1 MSQKRSSSQLEII
14 MNPQVHIHKIPIE
27 ILTKI
32 FKECCEMEVYL
43 YKGVPAPL
51 ILAQVCRNWHRIL
64 IGGPIIPS
72 PRRVTSS
79 STPLPLSPTS
89 TAVLTSTPTP
99 TTTPTPTS
107 TLALTPTA
115 TPRTAALQTPFQPW
129 QHSPNPRLWSCLEF
143 TLPSIDSE
151 DPHRL
156 FPPPHVI
163 LNQISRYLALSSRP
177 PISSSSSSS
186 CSPSS
191 SPSSPYPSSRS
202 SSSLPPVPLNITI
215 KNGAARGPCDSDP
228 IEMYARY
235 PVRDDPYPEEIL
247 DTLNAHV
254 ERIERL
260 SMQVPWGWVWRWG
273 RRGGQRRTTN
283 RALLLKSFSISITN
297 DFPYSSTLAL
307 SHPAGDRSDSTDPGF
322 LPILRTAPNLTSL
335 ALRAWS
341 GEMLRIL
348 DFVPLHWGR
357 LVDLELKMVGTRETQ
372 GLMEMLREGR
382 RLERVRVVVDEWSG
396 DELEGGVEG
405 EATTPWVLPRLKVL
419 EIEFLRRV
427 CTERFLEPF
436 AFPRLE
442 ELVIKHEKNSWG
454 GGDMGGTLVGLM
466 RRSHGSIWCGDSGG
480 GGLEEEEDLSAVN
493 SAAGL
498 STPTPMPM
506 PMLTTTTLPLR
517 KVELRFNQSSDLSGK
532 DLVEFVSGVSDTL
545 THLDCS
551 SYVEESST
559 LLDALTASDARPVV
573 IAPNLREL
581 GITTGK
587 YRQEEVD
594 RLWEFIESR
603 WCEEEVDGDHQNDN
617 DAFEN
622 VNSHRL
628 TVPLHHLRL
637 ILTKDISGPVR
648 KSLSWQNIL
657 LPTRNGRDR
666 FVFEELPRTLE
677 QGFQPRALSRGDT
690 FDNLDCDSL
699 SEVPGPLVD
708 KFWKGVGYSISR
720 ARGRSGMRKGPRKLG
735 DCYYEE
741 SIASTTSS
749 RASTPVGASGSG
761 SGGGG
766 PHGPG
771 ESDSGSQPVYW
782 TQSQSQSQSQSQTST
797 LGLGRR
803 DSEISFTSLFTQE
816 RSRSRSVSRAL
827 ALSRE
832 GTEEEVLTPRH
843 DTTPRNSAG
852 APSRVGSTSEMY
864 LCSKNPQNQATK
876 EFLNFA
882 GAVGRVIEEQ
892 KAIFLGQKGHWP
904 LFLCFPR
911 RLGASWRK
919 LSEQW
924 RATEL
929 DGKQKPNSSQSPLF
943 KLNFAVHGAVCIQV
957 PQHDLRNPR
966 HRLDIYKVIID
977 HLVLYIK
984 SCSFFIME
992 SLNPRIDDNIFAS
1005 SSLVPERARIIRCNG
1020 VFEPS
1025 HPP

>member
-14 MNPQVHIHKIPIE
+14 MNPQIHIHKVPIE

-51 ILAQVCRNWHRIL
+51 ILAQVCRKWHRIL
-64 IGGPIIPS
+64 VGGPIIPS
-72 PRRVTSS
+72 PRITS
-79 STPLPLSPTS
+79 STPLPLSS
-89 TAVLTSTPTP
+89 TPESTSTPTP
-99 TTTPTPTS
+99 TP
-107 TLALTPTA
+107 TLASTPTA
-115 TPRTAALQTPFQPW
+115 TPTTVAALPPPFQPW
-129 QHSPNPRLWSCLEF
+129 QHSPNPRLWSRLEF

-151 DPHRL
+151 DPHCL
-156 FPPPHVI
+156 SPSPHVI
-163 LNQISRYLALSSRP
+163 LNRISRYLALSSRP
-177 PISSSSSSS
+177 PISSSPSPSS
-186 CSPSS
+186 CSPSC
-191 SPSSPYPSSRS
+191 SPYPSSSSPS
-202 SSSLPPVPLNITI
+202 SSSTLPPVPLDITI

-235 PVRDDPYPEEIL
+235 PVREDPYPEEIL
-247 DTLNAHV
+247 DMLDAHV

-273 RRGGQRRTTN
+273 RQGGRQRQQQQQRGQGGRGGSDYGYGGGGGSDDDSTRNSTASLGNSNWNLSQDPLYPLPAPAPAPRRQ
-283 RALLLKSFSISITN
+283 ALLLKTFSMSITN
-297 DFPYSSTLAL
+297 DFPYPSTLAL
-307 SHPAGDRSDSTDPGF
+307 PRLEEGSDPDPGF
-322 LPILRTAPNLTSL
+322 LPILSTAPNLTSL

-348 DFVPLHWGR
+348 DSVPLHWGR
-357 LVDLELKMVGTRETQ
+357 LVDLELKMVGTRETRA
-372 GLMEMLREGR
+372 LMEILREGR

-396 DELEGGVEG
+396 NGDELEGGGGGGNGGGEG
-405 EATTPWVLPRLKVL
+405 GAGGAAATTPWVLPCLKVL

-454 GGDMGGTLVGLM
+454 GGNMGGTLVGLM
-466 RRSHGSIWCGDSGG
+466 RRSLSHGSMWCGDSG
-480 GGLEEEEDLSAVN
+480 LEEEEEDLSAVN
-493 SAAGL
+493 STGL
-498 STPTPMPM
+498 
-506 PMLTTTTLPLR
+506 LTTATLPL
-517 KVELRFNQSSDLSGK
+517 KKLELRFNQSSDLSGR

-545 THLDCS
+545 THLECS
-551 SYVEESST
+551 SYIEESAT
-559 LLDALTASDARPVV
+559 LLDALTASDARPIV
-573 IAPNLREL
+573 IAPKLREL

-587 YRQEEVD
+587 YKQEEVD
-594 RLWEFIESR
+594 RLWEFIKSR
-603 WCEEEVDGDHQNDN
+603 WCEEEDDEDGDGGHQNDN
-617 DAFEN
+617 DNDDCPGVEN
-622 VNSHRL
+622 TVNSQRL
-628 TVPLHHLRL
+628 TVPLHHFRL
-637 ILTKDISGPVR
+637 ILTQDISGPVR
-648 KSLSWQNIL
+648 RSLSWKNIL
-657 LPTRNGRDR
+657 LRTRTGRDR
-666 FVFEELPRTLE
+666 FVFQEKPRTSLE
-677 QGFQPRALSRGDT
+677 QGVHCQPRALSRGDT
-690 FDNLDCDSL
+690 FDNLDCDTL

-708 KFWKGVGYSISR
+708 KFWKGVSYSISR

-741 SIASTTSS
+741 SVASTTSS

-761 SGGGG
+761 GGGGG

-782 TQSQSQSQSQSQTST
+782 TQSQGQSQSQSQTST

-882 GAVGRVIEEQ
+882 GAIGRTRNRR
-892 KAIFLGQKGHWP
+892 AKGH
-904 LFLCFPR
+904 L
-911 RLGASWRK
+911 LGAKGTLAALLVFSAQIGCE
-919 LSEQW
+919 LEEAV
-924 RATEL
+924 RAM
-929 DGKQKPNSSQSPLF
+929 
-943 KLNFAVHGAVCIQV
+943 A
-957 PQHDLRNPR
+957 
-966 HRLDIYKVIID
+966 
-977 HLVLYIK
+977 
-984 SCSFFIME
+984 
-992 SLNPRIDDNIFAS
+992 
-1005 SSLVPERARIIRCNG
+1005 CNG
-1020 VFEPS
+1020 TGMENKS
-1025 HPP
+1025 G